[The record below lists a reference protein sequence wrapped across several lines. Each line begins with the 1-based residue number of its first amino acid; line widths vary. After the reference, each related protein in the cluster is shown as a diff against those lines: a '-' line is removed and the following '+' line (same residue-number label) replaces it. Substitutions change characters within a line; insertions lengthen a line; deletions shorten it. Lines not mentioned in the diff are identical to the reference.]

1 MARKTRKKPPS
12 RMRRQLDGAP
22 PVIENATLPRMG
34 EGDPVPRRIGRAML
48 FMPEHPERDKG
59 TRNRM
64 APFRRVK
71 SQTEKRVPTRG
82 YPDQEPPKP
91 PRRARPAGGGSGKAK
106 EGYVRLRVLVEDGA
120 LSVAG
125 AKFVEGPLA
134 ETNALH
140 PGLAYEVTL
149 GSRSIAAGGVADAGG
164 WRSFPDPLG
173 RPGLQGHHI
182 AEVPSYEIAVR
193 IPVQK
198 ISISALPKAQ
208 ITLYRWRGTGP
219 AMAIAGQ
226 PLKAQLKGPV
236 ETVATLKGIRMSQL
250 SKEAQMELRRALL

>member
-1 MARKTRKKPPS
+1 MARKTRKKAPP
-12 RMRRQLDGAP
+12 RMQRQLDGVRP
-22 PVIENATLPRMG
+22 IIEDPTLPRMG
-34 EGDPVPRRIGRAML
+34 EGDPVPRRIGRALL
-48 FMPEHPERDKG
+48 FMPENPERDRG

-64 APFRRVK
+64 TPFRRIK

-91 PRRARPAGGGSGKAK
+91 PRRTQPAGGASGKAK

-134 ETNALH
+134 EANALH

-149 GSRSIAAGGVADAGG
+149 GSRSIAAGGVADAGV

-198 ISISALPKAQ
+198 LSISALPKAQ

-219 AMAIAGQ
+219 AMALAGT

-250 SKEAQMELRRALL
+250 SKEAQTELRRALR

>member
-1 MARKTRKKPPS
+1 
-12 RMRRQLDGAP
+12 MRRQLDGVP
-22 PVIENATLPRMG
+22 PVIEDATLPRMG
-34 EGDPVPRRIGRAML
+34 ESEPVPRRIGRAML
-48 FMPEHPERDKG
+48 VMPENPEQDRG

-71 SQTEKRVPTRG
+71 SETEKRIPKRG

-91 PRRARPAGGGSGKAK
+91 PRRARPADGGSGKAE
-106 EGYVRLRVLVEDGA
+106 EGYVRLRVVVEDGG

-149 GSRSIAAGGVADAGG
+149 GSRSIAAGGIADAGV

-182 AEVPSYEIAVR
+182 AAVPSYEIAVR

-198 ISISALPKAQ
+198 LSVSALPKAQ
-208 ITLYRWRGTGP
+208 ITLYCWRGTGP
-219 AMAIAGQ
+219 AMAMTGR
-226 PLKAQLKGPV
+226 PLKAQLKGRV
-236 ETVATLKGIRMSQL
+236 ETVATLKGIRMSRL
-250 SKEAQMELRRALL
+250 SKQAQTELRRALR